1 MTQETLVPI
10 RSDEG
15 TTMTTFTAWKFGTPE
30 GAETAATTLKQ
41 AWSEKLIK
49 VEDYAVIEWPL
60 GADQP
65 KVKYENRD
73 EWRAA
78 GWGALIGTVIG
89 SLIFLPMIGAAA
101 GAAVNI
107 LRKKMEGVGISSD
120 QLDNIGKEVVP
131 GTSALFVVSSDS
143 DLDRLAE
150 RFRGQSG
157 HLIGTNL
164 VEGELDDIK
173 QAFEG

>member
-1 MTQETLVPI
+1 
-10 RSDEG
+10 
-15 TTMTTFTAWKFGTPE
+15 MTTFTAWKFERPE

-41 AWSEKLIK
+41 AWSENLVK
-49 VEDYAVIEWPL
+49 VEDYAVVEWQP

-78 GWGALIGTVIG
+78 GWGALIGTVLG
-89 SLIFLPMIGAAA
+89 SLFFLPVLGAAA
-101 GAAVNI
+101 GAAINI
-107 LRKKMEGVGISSD
+107 LRKKVEGIGITSE
-120 QLDNIGKEVVP
+120 QLDSIGKEVVA

-150 RFRGQSG
+150 RFRGQQG
-157 HLIGTNL
+157 RLIASNL
-164 VEGELDDIK
+164 VEGEAEDIRR
-173 QAFEG
+173 AFES

>member
-1 MTQETLVPI
+1 MA
-10 RSDEG
+10 
-15 TTMTTFTAWKFGTPE
+15 TFTAWKFDTPD

-41 AWSEKLIK
+41 AWTEGLVK
-49 VEDYAVIEWPL
+49 VEDYAVVEWPA

-78 GWGALIGTVIG
+78 GWGALIGTVLG
-89 SLIFLPMIGAAA
+89 SLFFLPMIGAAA
-101 GAAVNI
+101 GAAINI
-107 LRKKMEGVGISSD
+107 LRKKVEGVGISSE
-120 QLDNIGKEVVP
+120 QLDTIGKEVVA
-131 GTSALFVVSSDS
+131 GTSALFVVSLES

-150 RFRGQSG
+150 RFRGQSAT
-157 HLIGTNL
+157 LISSNL
-164 VEGELDDIK
+164 VAGELDDVK

>member
-1 MTQETLVPI
+1 
-10 RSDEG
+10 
-15 TTMTTFTAWKFGTPE
+15 MTTFTAWKFDTPD

-41 AWSEKLIK
+41 AWNEKLVK
-49 VEDYAVIEWPL
+49 VEDYAVVEWPA

-78 GWGALIGTVIG
+78 GWGALIGTVVG
-89 SLIFLPMIGAAA
+89 SLFFLPMIGAAA
-101 GAAVNI
+101 GAAINI
-107 LRKKMEGVGISSD
+107 LRKKVEGVGISSE
-120 QLDNIGKEVVP
+120 QLDTIGKEVVA

-143 DLDRLAE
+143 ELDRLAE
-150 RFRGQSG
+150 RFRGQEAK
-157 HLIGTNL
+157 LIATNL
-164 VEGELDDIK
+164 VAGELEEIK

>member
-1 MTQETLVPI
+1 
-10 RSDEG
+10 
-15 TTMTTFTAWKFGTPE
+15 MTTFTAWKFESPA
-30 GAETAATTLKQ
+30 GAETAVTTLKH
-41 AWSEKLIK
+41 AWSEGLIK
-49 VEDYAVIEWPL
+49 VEDYAVVEWPL

-101 GAAVNI
+101 GAAVNV
-107 LRKKMEGVGISSD
+107 LRKKMEGAGITSE
-120 QLDNIGKEVVP
+120 QLDSIGKEVVP
-131 GTSALFVVSSDS
+131 GTSALFVVASDGN
-143 DLDRLAE
+143 LDRLAE
-150 RFRGQSG
+150 RFHGQNG
-157 HLIGTNL
+157 HLIATNL
-164 VEGELDDIK
+164 VEGELEDIK